1 MHMHARAID
10 LYTCDTDIM
19 KPLYPLSR
27 SVHCKKQKHNS
38 YCTCTNINTISIP
51 KQPNTVDIYIEHIY
65 MYCNYLHV

>member
-27 SVHCKKQKHNS
+27 SVHCKITK
-38 YCTCTNINTISIP
+38 T
-51 KQPNTVDIYIEHIY
+51 TVIV
-65 MYCNYLHV
+65 HVQTLIQYQFQNNRIL